1 MTADQTKA
9 LMERPT
15 PKPRPVW
22 HVITN
27 NGELYL
33 HAPDRREAIL
43 CGLEL
48 LGPNAHLIHCSPLA
62 QWA

>member
-1 MTADQTKA
+1 MA

-15 PKPRPVW
+15 TNPRPVW

-27 NGELYL
+27 NGELHL

-43 CGLEL
+43 C
-48 LGPNAHLIHCSPLA
+48 SPLA